1 VIVIECRGLTKY
13 YGDVRGIDSLSL
25 SVEEG
30 EAFGFLGPN
39 GAGKTTTI
47 RTLLG
52 LQSPTDGTATLLG
65 ADVRDADALRD
76 ARRRVGYLAADP
88 GLDEDATGEQL
99 VHLYGRL
106 RGDARSGELIDRFDV
121 PVDRRVGE
129 YSRGNRQKLAIVL
142 GFMHEPDLVV
152 MDEPTSG
159 LDPLMQERF
168 YEFLDAERERGV
180 TLFVSSHV
188 LSEVRRVCERVGII
202 RDGRF
207 VTVESVADLLDR
219 AGKRVRL
226 RVAGEVDPADFAFDG
241 VHDLSVGET
250 TTFTLTGR
258 YDALV
263 DALDGYHVEE
273 LEVEEA
279 PLEEVFVRF
288 YDDDAGTEPAEV
300 PA

>member
-1 VIVIECRGLTKY
+1 MTVIECRELTKY

-25 SVEEG
+25 SVDEG

-52 LQSPTDGTATLLG
+52 LQSPTGGTATLLG
-65 ADVRDADALRD
+65 ADVRDAAELRE

-88 GLDEDATGEQL
+88 GLDEDATGNRL
-99 VHLYGRL
+99 IRLYARL
-106 RGDARSGELIDRFDV
+106 RGDTRSDELVDRFDV
-121 PVDRRVGE
+121 PVDRSVGE

-142 GFMHEPDLVV
+142 AFMHEPDLVV

-159 LDPLMQERF
+159 IDPLMQERF
-168 YEFLDAERERGV
+168 YEFLDEEQERGV
-180 TLFVSSHV
+180 TLFVSSHI
-188 LSEVRRVCERVGII
+188 LSEVRRVCDRIGVI
-202 RDGRF
+202 RNGRF

-226 RVAGEVDPADFAFDG
+226 RVTGELDPADFAFDG

-258 YDALV
+258 YDALI
-263 DALDGYHVEE
+263 DALDGYHVKD
-273 LEVEEA
+273 LEIEEA

-288 YDDDAGTEPAEV
+288 YNDSEPETAEV
-300 PA
+300 SG

>member
-1 VIVIECRGLTKY
+1 MTVIDCRQLTKY

-25 SVEEG
+25 SVEAG
-30 EAFGFLGPN
+30 ESFGFLGPN

-65 ADVRDADALRD
+65 ADIRNAAALRD

-88 GLDEDATGEQL
+88 GLDEDATGERL
-99 VHLYGRL
+99 VRLYGRL
-106 RGDARSGELIDRFDV
+106 RGDARSDELIDRFDV

-142 GFMHEPDLVV
+142 AFMHEPDLVV

-180 TLFVSSHV
+180 TLFVSSHI

-219 AGKRVRL
+219 AGKRVHL

-263 DALDGYHVEE
+263 DALDGYRIEE

-288 YDDDAGTEPAEV
+288 YDDAGTDPAEV
-300 PA
+300 SA